1 MVVRTVHDSITVPA
15 GSLHR
20 SQRPANANRESS
32 RMPKWKGCFS
42 FPLRRH
48 SKNPSAG
55 SEHRRSGVRI
65 SSFRLRSGSVGT
77 CSAEHLSCQNAA
89 GRQGPVSCKSNH
101 CAIGEPEKS
110 ASRQSVIGEIKMT
123 APCERACPGHCV
135 QRPVFDTGSLRH
147 AIRKKHSARRSF
159 RWLLRSTSFSAATT
173 RFPEAVSGQLRQAGI
188 HVVRDRWSVKWASR
202 RRGPETL
209 LLQAR

>member
-1 MVVRTVHDSITVPA
+1 MVVRTVHDSITAPA
-15 GSLHR
+15 RSLHR

-65 SSFRLRSGSVGT
+65 SSFRLRSGSDGTVGT

-89 GRQGPVSCKSNH
+89 GRQGRISSKSKH
-101 CAIGEPEKS
+101 CAVGEAEKS
-110 ASRQSVIGEIKMT
+110 ASSQSVIGEIKMT
-123 APCERACPGHCV
+123 PCERACLGHCV

-147 AIRKKHSARRSF
+147 AIRKKHSARRSL

-173 RFPEAVSGQLRQAGI
+173 RFPEAGFGTIKTSWDSLIMLFGT
-188 HVVRDRWSVKWASR
+188 DRA
-202 RRGPETL
+202 
-209 LLQAR
+209 